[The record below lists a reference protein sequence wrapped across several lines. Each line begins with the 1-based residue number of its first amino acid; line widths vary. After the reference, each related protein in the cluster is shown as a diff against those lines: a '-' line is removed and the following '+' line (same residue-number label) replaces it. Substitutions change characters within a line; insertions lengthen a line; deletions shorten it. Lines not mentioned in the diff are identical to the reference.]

1 LAQVYGVRQRT
12 GPEERVRKTFAG
24 GVIRSRG
31 EFPGIATVDVCINLV
46 LVFAVLLRLSI
57 VMANAE
63 QQKNQQTTH
72 AAFLVKINWPTESK
86 DDVDLYVSD
95 PLNQIVYFRQ
105 KQIGLM
111 SLDRDDT
118 GREQNMVTLP
128 DGRVV
133 QSQFN
138 EEQVSIRGI
147 VEGEY
152 VVNVHMYRKTD
163 ALPTNVEVAL
173 FKSGAGGDMEIHKQ
187 MVTLTTEREE
197 ETAFRFTLT
206 RDGGAV
212 DVNRLPKHFVD
223 RLQSAGSERF

>member
-1 LAQVYGVRQRT
+1 M
-12 GPEERVRKTFAG
+12 
-24 GVIRSRG
+24 RSRG

-57 VMANAE
+57 VMVNAE

-72 AAFLVKINWPTESK
+72 AAFLVKMNWPSESK

-105 KQIGLM
+105 KQVGLM

-138 EEQVSIRGI
+138 EEQINIRGI
-147 VEGEY
+147 IEGEY
-152 VVNVHMYRKTD
+152 VVNVHMYRKSED
-163 ALPTNVEVAL
+163 LPTKVEVTL
-173 FKSGAGGDMEIHKQ
+173 FKSGSGGDMEVHKQ
-187 MVTLTTEREE
+187 MVTLATERQE

-206 RDGGAV
+206 KDGGVV
-212 DVNRLPKHFVD
+212 DVNRLPKRFVD
-223 RLQSAGSERF
+223 RLQNSGRAQF

>member
-1 LAQVYGVRQRT
+1 MKR
-12 GPEERVRKTFAG
+12 
-24 GVIRSRG
+24 RG

-46 LVFAVLLRLSI
+46 LIFAVLLRLGI
-57 VMANAE
+57 IAMNAE
-63 QQKNQQTTH
+63 QQKNHQANHTP
-72 AAFLVKINWPTESK
+72 FFVKINWPGESK
-86 DDVDLYVSD
+86 DDVDVYVSD
-95 PLNQIVYFRQ
+95 PINEIVYFRQ

-138 EEQVSIRGI
+138 EEQVNIRGI

-152 VVNVHMYRKTD
+152 VVNVHMYRKSD
-163 ALPTNVEVAL
+163 DNPTKVEVAL
-173 FKSGAGGDMEIHKQ
+173 FKAGAGDDIEVHKQ
-187 MVTLTTEREE
+187 VVTLSAERQE

-206 RDGGAV
+206 RDGGVV
-212 DVNRLPKHFVD
+212 DVNRMPKRFVD
-223 RLQSAGSERF
+223 RLHEASRAGF

>member
-1 LAQVYGVRQRT
+1 V
-12 GPEERVRKTFAG
+12 
-24 GVIRSRG
+24 RSRG

-63 QQKNQQTTH
+63 QQKNHQTTH
-72 AAFLVKINWPTESK
+72 AAFLVKINWPSESK

-138 EEQVSIRGI
+138 EEQVNIRGI
-147 VEGEY
+147 IEGEY
-152 VVNVHMYRKTD
+152 VVNLHMYRKSEN
-163 ALPTNVEVAL
+163 LPTKVEVAL

-206 RDGGAV
+206 RDGGVV
-212 DVNRLPKHFVD
+212 DINRLPKHFVD
-223 RLQSAGSERF
+223 RLQNAGSEQF

>member
-1 LAQVYGVRQRT
+1 M
-12 GPEERVRKTFAG
+12 
-24 GVIRSRG
+24 RSRG

-63 QQKNQQTTH
+63 QQKNHQTTH
-72 AAFLVKINWPTESK
+72 AAFLVKINWPSESK

-138 EEQVSIRGI
+138 EEQVNIRGI
-147 VEGEY
+147 IEGEY
-152 VVNVHMYRKTD
+152 VVNVHMYRKSD
-163 ALPTNVEVAL
+163 DLPTKVEVAL

-206 RDGGAV
+206 RDAGVV

-223 RLQSAGSERF
+223 RLQSAGSEQF

>member
-1 LAQVYGVRQRT
+1 M
-12 GPEERVRKTFAG
+12 
-24 GVIRSRG
+24 RSRG

-63 QQKNQQTTH
+63 QQKNHQTTH
-72 AAFLVKINWPTESK
+72 AAFLVKINWPSESQ

-138 EEQVSIRGI
+138 EEQVNIRGI

-152 VVNVHMYRKTD
+152 VVNVHMYRKSD
-163 ALPTNVEVAL
+163 NLPTKVEVAL

-206 RDGGAV
+206 RDGGVV
-212 DVNRLPKHFVD
+212 DVNRLPKHFLD
-223 RLQSAGSERF
+223 RLQNAGSERF

>member
-1 LAQVYGVRQRT
+1 M
-12 GPEERVRKTFAG
+12 K
-24 GVIRSRG
+24 SRG

-57 VMANAE
+57 VMANADE
-63 QQKNQQTTH
+63 QKNHQTTH
-72 AAFLVKINWPTESK
+72 AAFLVKINWPSESN

-95 PLNQIVYFRQ
+95 PLNQIVYFHQ

-138 EEQVSIRGI
+138 EEQVNIRGI

-152 VVNVHMYRKTD
+152 VVNVHMYRKSD
-163 ALPTNVEVAL
+163 DHPTKVEVAL
-173 FKSGAGGDMEIHKQ
+173 FKSGAGGDMEVHKQ
-187 MVTLTTEREE
+187 MVTLTSEREE

-206 RDGGAV
+206 RDGGVV

-223 RLQSAGSERF
+223 RLQSAGSEQF